1 MTDEEVTHLGQLI
14 DRIAA
19 AAEDREQVSIE
30 EILARVGRRSFG
42 PVLLVG
48 GLITLTPVIGDIP
61 GVPTVI
67 AALVFLVGVQL
78 LFHRKHI
85 WLPKFILKRSAP
97 REKLC
102 KALEW
107 MRRPARWIDRVTGP
121 RLTMFT
127 RGGGSH
133 AIAIFSIAIALM
145 MPAMELVP
153 FSANGAGAA
162 LTAFGIALIAHDGV
176 LALFALTV
184 TTITLG
190 FVGYH
195 WV

>member
-1 MTDEEVTHLGQLI
+1 MTDEELTQLGELI

-19 AAEDREQVSIE
+19 ATEDRERVSIE
-30 EILARVGRRSFG
+30 EVLARVGRRSFG

-48 GLITLTPVIGDIP
+48 GLITLAPVIGDIP

-67 AALVFLVGVQL
+67 GALVFLVGVQL
-78 LFHRKHI
+78 LFHRQHI

-102 KALEW
+102 KALGW
-107 MRRPARWIDRVTGP
+107 MRRPARWIDRVTSP
-121 RLTMFT
+121 RMTMFT

-145 MPAMELVP
+145 MPAMELIP

-176 LALFALTV
+176 VALIALIV

-190 FVGYH
+190 LVGYH
-195 WV
+195 WI